1 MFFYLF
7 RIVQEVGYAM
17 LNRILLL
24 ALLMGATAFLGELK
38 MTPFGEP
45 FRFSLGTAAYFFG
58 LIWFRTLRPLETG
71 LYVGL
76 FLLFF
81 RCLLGMQQTGGTFWE
96 QFPHHVPSTIYY
108 LLFASVLTITNLRK
122 RLDRPLQVGIIAVI
136 GDLVANVGELVV
148 RNLLGASY
156 DLNIQTLLILLLFG
170 TLRSFFVVGVYNM
183 LMIHQVRLLGEQ
195 QRQQIDR
202 LLLINSSLY
211 EEGFYLQKSM
221 SHIEEIT
228 RNSYDLYRRLKGQ
241 PELARQALS
250 ISEEVH
256 ELKKDSQ
263 RILAGLDKLMR
274 QESFSERIPL
284 GDVCK
289 LVVQANQKYAQMLG
303 KDISFELEADV
314 SLTTNRI
321 YPLVSILNNL
331 VANAVE
337 AIPERGRIGVEVH
350 LAEEMMIEW
359 HVWDDGSGITAEDSE
374 YVFQPGYTTKYDSQG
389 NPSTG
394 IGLSHCIDL
403 ASSLDGRLLLLPR
416 QDRTQFVMQMPTSEL
431 LNKEVSS

>member
-1 MFFYLF
+1 M
-7 RIVQEVGYAM
+7 R
-17 LNRILLL
+17 NRFLVLL
-24 ALLMGATAFLGELK
+24 LLMGATAFLGELK
-38 MTPFGEP
+38 MLPFGES

-58 LIWFRTLRPLETG
+58 LIWFRTVRPLEAG
-71 LYVGL
+71 LCVGL
-76 FLLFF
+76 FLLIF
-81 RCLLGMQQTGGTFWE
+81 RCLLGMQQHGGTFWDH
-96 QFPHHVPSTIYY
+96 FPEHVPSTIYY
-108 LLFASVLTITNLRK
+108 LLFATILTITGLRK
-122 RLDRPLQVGIIAVI
+122 RLDKPLQVGVI
-136 GDLVANVGELVV
+136 GMIGDFVANIGELAV
-148 RNLLGASY
+148 RDLLGASY
-156 DLNIQTLLILLLFG
+156 QLDAKSLMILLLFG
-170 TLRSFFVVGVYNM
+170 ALRSFFAVGVYNM
-183 LMIHQVRLLGEQ
+183 LMIRQVRLLGEQ
-195 QRQQIDR
+195 QREEINR

-274 QESFSERIPL
+274 QERFSERISLGEL
-284 GDVCK
+284 GD
-289 LVVQANQKYAQMLG
+289 LVVKANQKYALMLD
-303 KDISFELEADV
+303 KDIFFDLNTDV
-314 SLTTNRI
+314 SLATDRI

-337 AIPERGRIGVEVH
+337 AIPFRGRIGVEVH
-350 LAEEMMIEW
+350 LAEGTMIEW
-359 HVWDDGSGITAEDSE
+359 HVWDDGPGIAPEDAE

-394 IGLSHCIDL
+394 IGLSHCMDL
-403 ASSLDGRLLLLPR
+403 AYLLGGCLELLPR
-416 QDRTQFVMQMPTSEL
+416 QDRTYFVMRMPTSEL
-431 LNKEVSS
+431 LNKEVSN

>member
-1 MFFYLF
+1 
-7 RIVQEVGYAM
+7 M

-24 ALLMGATAFLGELK
+24 TLLMGATAFLGELK

-58 LIWFRTLRPLETG
+58 LIWFRTLHPLATG

-81 RCLLGMQQTGGTFWE
+81 RCLLGMQQFGGTFWDHFH
-96 QFPHHVPSTIYY
+96 QHVPSTIYY
-108 LLFASVLTITNLRK
+108 LLFATVLTITGLRK
-122 RLDRPLQVGIIAVI
+122 RLDKPLQVGIIAMI

-148 RNLLGASY
+148 RNLFGAAY
-156 DLNIQTLLILLLFG
+156 ELNIQTLLILLLFG
-170 TLRSFFVVGVYNM
+170 LLRSFFVVGVYNM
-183 LMIHQVRLLGEQ
+183 LMIRQVRLLGEQ

-221 SHIEEIT
+221 GHIEEIT

-274 QESFSERIPL
+274 QESFSERISL
-284 GDVCK
+284 GDVCG
-289 LVVQANQKYAQMLG
+289 LVVNANQKYAQMLG
-303 KDISFELEADV
+303 KDISFEQNADV

-337 AIPERGRIGVEVH
+337 AIPESGRIGIEVN
-350 LAEEMMIEW
+350 LAEDMMIEW
-359 HVWDDGSGITAEDSE
+359 HVWDDGPGIAAEDSE
-374 YVFQPGYTTKYDSQG
+374 YVFHPGYTTKYDTQG

-403 ASSLDGRLLLLPR
+403 ACSLGGRLLLLPR
-416 QDRTQFVMQMPTSEL
+416 MDRTQFVVRMPTSEL